1 MRQILTVSRQ
11 IGTDGDTVAKRVA
24 DTLGFNYLDRRLLAE
39 QAQRLGINIY
49 EAEVCD
55 ISEDDYRIRGLVE
68 SIFSDTKVITVVE
81 SPSTGSSLIQTS
93 RTLNEETCI
102 NIEGTIIK
110 ELAKRGRLVVV
121 GRGGQ
126 ALLKD
131 RSDALHVKI
140 IAPNEYRIKKLI
152 ASKKIDEQEAARII
166 KDRDTAT
173 AQYLRR
179 FYKLDWDDNGYYSMI
194 INMVR
199 VSVAQA
205 VSCIANLARS
215 E

>member
-1 MRQILTVSRQ
+1 MRQTITVSRQ
-11 IGTDGDTVAKRVA
+11 IGTDGDTVAKRVT
-24 DTLGFNYLDRRLLAE
+24 DTLSFNYLDRRLLTE

-81 SPSTGSSLIQTS
+81 SPSMGSSLIQTS

-102 NIEGTIIK
+102 NIDGTIIK

-131 RSDALHVKI
+131 RADALHVKI
-140 IAPNEYRIKKLI
+140 IAPYEYRIKKLI
-152 ASKKIDEQEAARII
+152 ASKKINEQEAARII

-173 AQYLRR
+173 A
-179 FYKLDWDDNGYYSMI
+179 
-194 INMVR
+194 
-199 VSVAQA
+199 
-205 VSCIANLARS
+205 
-215 E
+215 